1 MCIYKGHTF
10 NINSCL
16 SRTFNR
22 HGSTGR
28 GAQGARAPPKAGRK
42 KQDNP
47 ELGAQVIHEGGT
59 THPPQFRGA
68 NLPLERGGHNPPEF
82 RIYGQTSSI
91 REVGGTRPPRIKG
104 HTSSDE
110 SNKGDGDT
118 SSQNL
123 GAHVLPKFLGRGRGH
138 SAFHN

>member
-82 RIYGQTSSI
+82 RKYGQTSSI
-91 REVGGTRPPRIKG
+91 REVGAHGLPELRGTHHPMSPLKGTGAHHPRI
-104 HTSSDE
+104 
-110 SNKGDGDT
+110 
-118 SSQNL
+118 
-123 GAHVLPKFLGRGRGH
+123 
-138 SAFHN
+138 